1 LQVSGV
7 FQSYQGQPAQTNWL
21 ISRGQTYAA
30 NCVGPCAP
38 GKVIIPGLTEASLTI
53 PLTSPGTEFLDRLY
67 QIDMRVG
74 KRFALGRTRMSAQVD
89 IFNLLNANSV
99 QGVRNFNYGVAGYR
113 LPSEVL
119 QARLVKA
126 SASLTF

>member
-1 LQVSGV
+1 
-7 FQSYQGQPAQTNWL
+7 
-21 ISRGQTYAA
+21 
-30 NCVGPCAP
+30 
-38 GKVIIPGLTEASLTI
+38 
-53 PLTSPGTEFLDRLY
+53 
-67 QIDMRVG
+67 MRIG
-74 KRFALGRTRMSAQVD
+74 KRFALGATRVSAQVD